1 MLLVLRILTVL
12 VSVGGFVI
20 GGFLLIEG
28 MLDTPVKDTEA
39 IWLGAGVLLYFIADL
54 FLLYK
59 SYKKKHKP
67 THWVAFLLAL
77 LPFLFLVGLVILADS
92 FFD

>member
-1 MLLVLRILTVL
+1 MLLALRILTILFSVAGL
-12 VSVGGFVI
+12 VSGGWLVI
-20 GGFLLIEG
+20 AGVLE
-28 MLDTPVKDTEA
+28 TPAETEA
-39 IWLGAGVLLYFIADL
+39 IWLGAGILLYYIADL

-67 THWVAFLLAL
+67 THWVAFILAVM
-77 LPFLFLVGLVILADS
+77 PIIFIYGLVFLADS